1 MAKVG
6 GLGPGGELNR
16 IVSSQVQHA
25 QAEKFPLQPDKT
37 TSGTPAG
44 LDLSQLESQAQT
56 IRGGV
61 IRQSGPQQT
70 QSPRTRGVYPWPIR
84 VFRQTVNVH
93 EEPPTQ
99 SEQSDQSQQPS
110 EPSSPRIDLMA

>member
-25 QAEKFPLQPDKT
+25 QAEKFPLQ
-37 TSGTPAG
+37 SGKAALSNQAE
-44 LDLSQLESQAQT
+44 LDLAELESQAQT
-56 IRGGV
+56 VRAGV
-61 IRQSGPQQT
+61 IRQNGPQQA

-84 VFRQTVNVH
+84 VFRQTVNVQ
-93 EEPPTQ
+93 EEPPPQ